1 MVRRREDDQGAV
13 ALIVALMTLVFCGL
27 LALVVD
33 LGVARDQERLAQNA
47 ADAAALAAASS
58 LAHTV
63 NPGAVTPSE
72 IAQAQALAS
81 QYVAADG
88 WQPGLA
94 AFTVDPAAGTIT
106 VTLAGQHSARFFA
119 GVIGAGTPTVGASAQ
134 ATWRDVPAPCSMCV
148 LGDFSAQNGQTVNSA
163 GSVLTRRDLN
173 VSPGGTVRSSTGIV
187 GYGGTPN
194 NTGTVAPSPPVHV
207 TNVTDPYAASP
218 QLPPGPPAPPL
229 GSPVVTATTSACTP
243 GTYDDV
249 TACRT
254 FAPGIYVITGQ
265 NTFTGA
271 YSVTGTQVL
280 LYFTCSTGSGA
291 DAVSAACPA
300 EGAPGGSIAFA
311 GDVTATITP
320 STDPTYRGLAIVY
333 DRHDT
338 SDLGIVGGPDIT
350 ISGSV
355 YAASATLVNNGNG
368 LLTVGGTLVVGGVD
382 LHGVPA
388 TINVNQSNAVADL
401 PPALVHLTQ

>member
-1 MVRRREDDQGAV
+1 
-13 ALIVALMTLVFCGL
+13 
-27 LALVVD
+27 
-33 LGVARDQERLAQNA
+33 
-47 ADAAALAAASS
+47 
-58 LAHTV
+58 
-63 NPGAVTPSE
+63 VTPNE

-81 QYVAADG
+81 QYVTVNG

-94 AFTVDPAAGTIT
+94 AFTVDPAAGTVTI
-106 VTLAGQHSARFFA
+106 TLAGQHSARFFA
-119 GVIGAGTPTVGASAQ
+119 GVLGAGTPIVGASAQ

-148 LGDFSAQNGQTVNSA
+148 LRDFNAQNGQTVNSA
-163 GSVLTRRDLN
+163 GSILTRGNLR

-187 GYGGTPN
+187 GYGTLN
-194 NTGTVAPSPPVHV
+194 NNGTVAPSPPVHV

-229 GSPVVTATTSACTP
+229 GSPVVTPTTSACTP

-265 NTFTGA
+265 NTFTSA
-271 YSVTGTQVL
+271 TPVTGTQVL

-291 DAVSAACPA
+291 NTVSAACPA
-300 EGAPGGSIAFA
+300 AGAQGGSIAFA
-311 GDVTATITP
+311 GNVNATITP
-320 STDPTYRGLAIVY
+320 STDPAYRGLAIVY

-368 LLTVGGTLVVGGVD
+368 PLTVGGTLVVGRVD
-382 LHGVPA
+382 LHGVPS
-388 TINVNQSNAVADL
+388 TINVNQSNTVADL